1 MTINIY
7 KNNEIVQSIEG
18 KNNPLIY
25 FLKNKDT
32 IDYNFISNKT
42 DKDNNHLVFEFKG
55 STKAITVDSSL
66 KESIENNYR
75 IEIIEEK

>member
-1 MTINIY
+1 MIINVY
-7 KNNEIVQSIEG
+7 KENEIIQTVEG
-18 KNNPLIY
+18 EHNPLIY

-32 IDYNFISNKT
+32 IDYTFISNKA

-55 STKAITVDSSL
+55 STKALTVDSYF

-75 IEIIEEK
+75 IEIIEN